1 MPSSLAKR
9 VLITG
14 GLGFVGYHVASRLSG
29 DSGTE
34 VVLADN
40 LLRGQ
45 LDADAQ
51 ALLARP
57 NVSLVQCD
65 LSKASSFDEIGTGFD
80 EVYHFAAVIGVQNVL
95 DRPETVL
102 RVNALSVIHL
112 LDWFVA
118 GGGERL
124 VFSSTSEVYAWTR
137 QFHELPVPTPEDVP
151 LAITDLSNPRT
162 SYAGSKILGEL
173 AVTHYCRKHNLPFAI
188 VRYHNVYGPR
198 MGMEHVIPQLYY
210 RAAVERQDPLVVYS
224 VDHCRAF
231 CYIDDAVEAT
241 IAAVRSPAASGQTL
255 NIGNDREEITIGDL
269 AHKVLEVAGGGTNI
283 QAEVAP
289 NDPITRRCPDISRAR
304 TVLDFE
310 PKVTLD
316 SGLHR
321 TCSWYQRSFEQA
333 DVNV

>member
-51 ALLARP
+51 ALLTLP
-57 NVSLVQCD
+57 NVSLVRCD
-65 LSKASSFDEIGTGFD
+65 LSEASSFDEIGTGFD

-137 QFHELPVPTPEDVP
+137 QFHD
-151 LAITDLSNPRT
+151 
-162 SYAGSKILGEL
+162 G
-173 AVTHYCRKHNLPFAI
+173 
-188 VRYHNVYGPR
+188 
-198 MGMEHVIPQLYY
+198 
-210 RAAVERQDPLVVYS
+210 
-224 VDHCRAF
+224 
-231 CYIDDAVEAT
+231 
-241 IAAVRSPAASGQTL
+241 
-255 NIGNDREEITIGDL
+255 
-269 AHKVLEVAGGGTNI
+269 
-283 QAEVAP
+283 
-289 NDPITRRCPDISRAR
+289 
-304 TVLDFE
+304 
-310 PKVTLD
+310 
-316 SGLHR
+316 
-321 TCSWYQRSFEQA
+321 
-333 DVNV
+333 